1 MRSTRPSSTP
11 TNEVPTL
18 PDGFDVLDVCH
29 RHTLF
34 ALGKLAALVA
44 RLKGGRGP
52 DPVAR
57 ALAGEI
63 VQFFSTTA
71 REHHEDEERHL
82 FPSLLSAGD
91 PEIAQAVMRLKQDHH
106 WLHID
111 WLELSPQLQAVAN
124 GQTGYDIA
132 ALAEGA
138 QVFIALS
145 HDHIALEES
154 CIYPQARV
162 RLRPGER
169 REMGREMA
177 ARRRARLTVQGAA
190 VLANQQHRKPA
201 VP

>member
-1 MRSTRPSSTP
+1 MPSTRPSSMSID
-11 TNEVPTL
+11 EVPTS

-34 ALGKLAALVA
+34 ALGKLAAVVA
-44 RLKGGRGP
+44 RLKGGRGS

-57 ALAGEI
+57 ALAAEI

-71 REHHEDEERHL
+71 REHHEDEERHV
-82 FPSLLSAGD
+82 FPSLLSTGD
-91 PEIAQAVMRLKQDHH
+91 PAIAQAVMRLRLDHH
-106 WLHID
+106 WLRID
-111 WLELSPQLQAVAN
+111 WMELSPQLQAVAA

-162 RLRPGER
+162 RLRDGAR

-177 ARRRARLTVQGAA
+177 ARRRARLTAA
-190 VLANQQHRKPA
+190 ARSMP
-201 VP
+201 

>member
-1 MRSTRPSSTP
+1 MPSTRHSSTSAH
-11 TNEVPTL
+11 EVPASL
-18 PDGFDVLDVCH
+18 DGFDVLDLCH

-44 RLKGGRGP
+44 RLKDSRGS

-57 ALAGEI
+57 VLATEI
-63 VQFFSTTA
+63 VLFFSTTA
-71 REHHEDEERHL
+71 REHHEDEERHV
-82 FPSLLSAGD
+82 FPSLLSGAD
-91 PEIAQAVMRLKQDHH
+91 PAIAQAVLRLQQDHH

-111 WLELSPQLQAVAN
+111 WMELSPQLEAVAA

-154 CIYPQARV
+154 CIYPQARA
-162 RLRPGER
+162 RLRAGDR
-169 REMGREMA
+169 REMGREMS
-177 ARRRARLTVQGAA
+177 ARRRARLAA
-190 VLANQQHRKPA
+190 RRAGGTAQP
-201 VP
+201 